1 MHLADMSRI
10 GISPFI
16 RTLNMFCW

>member
-16 RTLNMFCW
+16 RTLNMFC